1 MIDYVPLALC
11 VGTYMIYFSNYVPLI
26 TAIGTYVL
34 LVKSVRFITG
44 FIINGL
50 CKMYYPVSVI
60 LL

>member
-1 MIDYVPLALC
+1 
-11 VGTYMIYFSNYVPLI
+11 MIYFSNYVPLI

-44 FIINGL
+44 LIINGL

>member
-1 MIDYVPLALC
+1 MV
-11 VGTYMIYFSNYVPLI
+11 YFSNYVPLI

-34 LVKSVRFITG
+34 LVKSVSFITG